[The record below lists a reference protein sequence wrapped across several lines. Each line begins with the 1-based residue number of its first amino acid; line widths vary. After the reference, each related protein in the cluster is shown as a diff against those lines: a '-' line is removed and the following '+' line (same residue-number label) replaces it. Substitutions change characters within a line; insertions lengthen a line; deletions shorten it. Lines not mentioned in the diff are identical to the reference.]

1 MSSKSE
7 LKKLSEE
14 SLTRQPEEVF
24 DILCKLGEG
33 SYGSVYKAVHKESE
47 QVLAIKQV
55 PVDTDLQEIIKEISI
70 MQQCDSPYV
79 VKYYGSYFKNTDL
92 WIVME
97 YCGAGSVSDIMRLR
111 KKTLSEEE
119 ISTIMSDTL
128 KGLEYLHL
136 RRKIHRDIKAGNI
149 LLNSEGHA
157 KLADFGVAG
166 QLTDTMA
173 KRNTVIGTPFWM
185 APEVIQEI
193 GYDCVADIWSLGITA
208 LEMAEGKPPYGDIH
222 PMRAIFMIPTKPPP
236 SFREPDRWT
245 AEFIDFVSRCLI
257 KNPEERASASELLQ
271 HEFINYPKQPNI
283 LTQLIYEAKDIR
295 EQQQQA
301 RGVLSRTHNDDSDED
316 DHGGTGTMVQFT
328 PDSGTLVPEMLNENR
343 DDRDEGTL
351 MPQSRRSGTMV
362 ELASNLGTM
371 VINSDDDDDDEDRE
385 YECGLGRWA
394 PRWMQA
400 LASKQA
406 FLAVFC
412 VTWVLQGMYYTY
424 FVSVITTIEKL
435 FQIQSKTTGLIM
447 SATEIGQIGSS
458 LLLTY
463 YGGQGHRPKWIAWG
477 MVLFAVSS
485 FSCALPHFIFG
496 DQLLRAPAPLPYH
509 NASLTVSAA
518 AAAGQQR
525 AQLLLAPLP
534 PDLCLARDANTTA
547 TPWLEVERV
556 KCESEET
563 KDSQRLHSKITAV
576 VLAIL
581 FVSLLGV
588 GMGQTAVYTLGIPY
602 IDDNVASRE
611 SPLYFAITIGVRI
624 LGPAL
629 GFILGSVCTRLYA
642 DLSVDPPVTPN
653 DPRWVGAWW
662 LGLVLVGALLMLAS
676 AAMAMFPRRLRSAR
690 RPPPPVAAISGPA
703 APLDIDR
710 KKYPSLRDFPKAVKR
725 LLRNDILMFRTAS
738 SVLHILPI
746 AGLYTFL
753 PKYLESQFRL
763 AAHTANMISGV
774 GGILVMGL
782 GIIISG
788 VFILRVKPN
797 ARWVAG
803 WIAFTAVVY
812 AIGMGVLMSI
822 GCPMDDFAG
831 LDRTNGHFTPECPSC
846 DCDPDKFGPV
856 CGADSRTYFS
866 ACHAGCS
873 NVTLS
878 DGKVTG
884 FSQCSCVTPMD
895 NSTIFTEA
903 SIGYCPLQCSNFKWY
918 IVLFSLFV
926 FVHSTSEVGSMLL
939 ILRCVDPRDKAM
951 ALGLIQFAIG
961 LFGNVPCPIV
971 YGAVVDSACLV
982 WDVAC
987 GERGACWLYD
997 SDVFRVFFHG
1007 TTGGILLCAFLV
1019 DLIVWYKAGSISFV
1033 EEPVDEEDA
1042 DSANREELNPMAAE
1056 TSV

>member
-1 MSSKSE
+1 MGKWRRPQQLAAQADAW
-7 LKKLSEE
+7 LKE
-14 SLTRQPEEVF
+14 RA
-24 DILCKLGEG
+24 DDDGR
-33 SYGSVYKAVHKESE
+33 
-47 QVLAIKQV
+47 
-55 PVDTDLQEIIKEISI
+55 PVD
-70 MQQCDSPYV
+70 P
-79 VKYYGSYFKNTDL
+79 
-92 WIVME
+92 
-97 YCGAGSVSDIMRLR
+97 A
-111 KKTLSEEE
+111 
-119 ISTIMSDTL
+119 
-128 KGLEYLHL
+128 
-136 RRKIHRDIKAGNI
+136 A
-149 LLNSEGHA
+149 
-157 KLADFGVAG
+157 
-166 QLTDTMA
+166 
-173 KRNTVIGTPFWM
+173 
-185 APEVIQEI
+185 
-193 GYDCVADIWSLGITA
+193 
-208 LEMAEGKPPYGDIH
+208 
-222 PMRAIFMIPTKPPP
+222 
-236 SFREPDRWT
+236 
-245 AEFIDFVSRCLI
+245 
-257 KNPEERASASELLQ
+257 
-271 HEFINYPKQPNI
+271 
-283 LTQLIYEAKDIR
+283 
-295 EQQQQA
+295 
-301 RGVLSRTHNDDSDED
+301 
-316 DHGGTGTMVQFT
+316 
-328 PDSGTLVPEMLNENR
+328 
-343 DDRDEGTL
+343 
-351 MPQSRRSGTMV
+351 
-362 ELASNLGTM
+362 
-371 VINSDDDDDDEDRE
+371 DDDEE
-385 YECGLGRWA
+385 FQCGLGRWA
-394 PRWMQA
+394 PSWMQA

-406 FLAVFC
+406 FLVVFC

-496 DQLLRAPAPLPYH
+496 EQLLRAPSSAIPFQNTTLPSS
-509 NASLTVSAA
+509 ALATTSAA
-518 AAAGQQR
+518 SQR

-534 PDLCLARDANTTA
+534 PDLCLARDTNVTS
-547 TPWLEVERV
+547 TPWLEKERV
-556 KCESEET
+556 LCESEET
-563 KDSQRLHSKITAV
+563 RDSQRLHSKITAV

-629 GFILGSVCTRLYA
+629 GFILGSLCTRLYA

-690 RPPPPVAAISGPA
+690 RPPQSVAAISGPT
-703 APLDIDR
+703 APAQPEQ

-763 AAHTANMISGV
+763 AAHTANMVSGV
-774 GGILVMGL
+774 GGILVMGI

-797 ARWVAG
+797 ARLVAA

-812 AIGMGVLMSI
+812 AIGMGILMSI

-831 LDRTNGHFTPECPSC
+831 LDRANGVFMPECSTC
-846 DCDPDKFGPV
+846 DCNPDKFGPV
-856 CGADSRTYFS
+856 CGADGRTYFS
-866 ACHAGCS
+866 GCHAGCS
-873 NVTLS
+873 SVNMT
-878 DGKVTG
+878 DGKLTG
-884 FSQCSCVTPMD
+884 FGQCSCVPTLD
-895 NSTIFTEA
+895 NSTMTEV
-903 SIGYCPLQCSNFKWY
+903 SIGYCPLQCSNFVWY

-982 WDVAC
+982 WDTAC

-997 SDVFRVFFHG
+997 ADVFRVFFHG

-1033 EEPVDEEDA
+1033 EETGEEEA
-1042 DSANREELNPMAAE
+1042 ESSNHEELSPMAAE